1 MKLNILE
8 IMIEYSI
15 SNQIIT
21 NDEVTKVLLLFTSIL
36 LLTSSYC
43 VTIRYNTILMNQE
56 QLELELLH

>member
-1 MKLNILE
+1 MKINILE